1 MRSIRL
7 IVDGPL
13 EMLIDWISLGSL
25 TISVLLSLC
34 SVASLRIH
42 RVSEVYTP
50 FFSCYMRVAKMRRIW
65 IRAWYSSDRPIGH
78 LLWRT
83 RVLRVRVLRVIA
95 LRVRSL
101 RVRAL
106 SANILKELTSAND
119 SFHVSL
125 YLNFQMRFF
134 WSVLSFSCELET
146 LYEFDSFC
154 FPFLEDGVE
163 SCFCVRIITLVIV
176 FKLVMCIVWDGIWIG
191 RLPAGGFGAKAYH
204 RHLYFRLLDAC
215 VWVC

>member
-7 IVDGPL
+7 IVDGPF
-13 EMLIDWISLGSL
+13 EELIDWISLGSL

-34 SVASLRIH
+34 SVSSLRIH

-50 FFSCYMRVAKMRRIW
+50 FFSCPTRVAKMRRIW

-78 LLWRT
+78 LLWR
-83 RVLRVRVLRVIA
+83 VNALRVRV

-106 SANILKELTSAND
+106 SANVLKQLTSAND
-119 SFHVSL
+119 IFHVSL

-134 WSVLSFSCELET
+134 WFVLSLSCELAT

-176 FKLVMCIVWDGIWIG
+176 FKLVICIVWDDIWIG
-191 RLPAGGFGAKAYH
+191 RLLAGEVGSDAYCH
-204 RHLYFRLLDAC
+204 RHLFFRLLVAF